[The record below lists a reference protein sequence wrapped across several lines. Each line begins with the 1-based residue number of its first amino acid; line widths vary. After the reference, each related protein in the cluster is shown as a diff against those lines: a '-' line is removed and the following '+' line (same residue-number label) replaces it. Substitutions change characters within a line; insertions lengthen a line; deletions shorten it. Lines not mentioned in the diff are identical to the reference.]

1 MQSADWLKLHPY
13 VKCASATDQKSQ
25 DEYSIEYCVDWLS
38 HYVFNHGE
46 GRRDQ
51 SFIQS
56 ARINAST
63 ETHLRGR
70 VAWWKRKHSK
80 IIGMKI
86 FNDIFNQIQ
95 FPMVILSRIK
105 SFL

>member
-1 MQSADWLKLHPY
+1 MQSSDWLELRPY
-13 VKCASATDQKSQ
+13 AKCASAADQKSQ
-25 DEYSIEYCVDWLS
+25 DEYSIEYCIDWLTD
-38 HYVFNHGE
+38 YVFRHGE
-46 GRRDQ
+46 GQRDQ
-51 SFIQS
+51 SFVRS

-80 IIGMKI
+80 IIGTKI
-86 FNDIFNQIQ
+86 FNEIHE
-95 FPMVILSRIK
+95 FPAVVLARIK